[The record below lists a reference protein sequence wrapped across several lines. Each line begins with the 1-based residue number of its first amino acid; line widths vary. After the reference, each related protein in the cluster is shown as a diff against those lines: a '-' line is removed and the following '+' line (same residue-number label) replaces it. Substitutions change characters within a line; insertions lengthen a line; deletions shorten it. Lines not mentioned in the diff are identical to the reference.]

1 MRTQIAS
8 PLAETAAGAVAEAVL
23 RACVHCGMCNAAC
36 PTYQL
41 TGDEL
46 DGPRGRIYLMKQA
59 LEGEATT
66 ALSQNHLD
74 RCLGCR
80 ACETACPSGVEYHRL
95 LDVGRA
101 EVDERAPRPWRDR
114 LARAALRG
122 AVLRPSRLALL
133 FALGRAVRFILPAAL
148 KDQIPPKV
156 APMARP
162 TAVRDRRMIL
172 LGGCVQSAA
181 AVHFN
186 VAAARVFDR
195 VGITLTDS
203 DGCCGAVSFHL
214 GAGGEARALARKHID
229 AWTLALDDGAEAIVT
244 TASGCAAFI
253 RDWPDLLADDPI
265 YGERARRVVQR
276 LVDPVEVLSKL
287 DMTPTRAPA
296 HSRIAVH
303 DPCTLM
309 NGPGLGGA
317 VARLLK
323 GLGYDPQPV
332 ADAPRC
338 YRSPLQGRGR
348 DIAFA

>member
-1 MRTQIAS
+1 
-8 PLAETAAGAVAEAVL
+8 
-23 RACVHCGMCNAAC
+23 
-36 PTYQL
+36 
-41 TGDEL
+41 
-46 DGPRGRIYLMKQA
+46 
-59 LEGEATT
+59 
-66 ALSQNHLD
+66 
-74 RCLGCR
+74 
-80 ACETACPSGVEYHRL
+80 
-95 LDVGRA
+95 
-101 EVDERAPRPWRDR
+101 
-114 LARAALRG
+114 
-122 AVLRPSRLALL
+122 
-133 FALGRAVRFILPAAL
+133 
-148 KDQIPPKV
+148 
-156 APMARP
+156 
-162 TAVRDRRMIL
+162 MIL

-338 YRSPLQGRGR
+338 CGSAGAYSLLQPALAGRLRTEKIAALTAGAPETIYTANIGCWAHLGAVSPVPVRHWMEAV
-348 DIAFA
+348 DDVTS